1 MLWYN
6 GWMQS
11 LRWLAENWITYLN
24 ALGVVGGLFFT
35 GHSLRSETKARK
47 ITNLLTLAQSH
58 REIWKE
64 ILHEPKLNRVL
75 STRVET
81 DRTPVTREEEIFVTL
96 VIQHLGIVF
105 RAMKSDLTID
115 PEGLRRDVSQFFA
128 LPIPENVWNRIRVLQ
143 DDDFVAYVESC
154 RNWK

>member
-1 MLWYN
+1 
-6 GWMQS
+6 MQS
-11 LRWLAENWITYLN
+11 LGWLAENWITFLN

-35 GHSLRSETKARK
+35 GYSLHAENKTRK

-64 ILHEPKLNRVL
+64 ILHEPRLNRVL
-75 STRVET
+75 SARVDIE
-81 DRTPVTREEEIFVTL
+81 RTPVTREEEIFVTL

-105 RAMKSDLTID
+105 RAMQNDLTID
-115 PEGLRRDVSQFFA
+115 PEGLRRDVWQFFS
-128 LPIPENVWNRIRVLQ
+128 LPIPGWVWNRIKVLQ
-143 DDDFVAYVESC
+143 DEDFVAYVESC